1 MSTTLYSF
9 CSFYLQE
16 GFVHI
21 QNIVGEAIIRLM
33 VNPNMTNCSGTL
45 EEDITVSMRQL
56 PYPEYR
62 VDSFIIGVSF
72 FLPLL
77 LILAYIYSAG
87 VFTKV

>member
-1 MSTTLYSF
+1 VLFS

-33 VNPNMTNCSGTL
+33 ANPNMTDCNGTL

-62 VDSFIIGVSF
+62 VDNFLSVVSF
-72 FLPLL
+72 FLPIL